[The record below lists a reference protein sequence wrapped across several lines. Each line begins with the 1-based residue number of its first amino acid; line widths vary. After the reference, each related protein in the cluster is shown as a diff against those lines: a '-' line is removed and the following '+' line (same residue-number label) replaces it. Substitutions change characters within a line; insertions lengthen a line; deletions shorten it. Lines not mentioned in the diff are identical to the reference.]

1 VRSDNPVCRLRAPE
15 AARYLAIPRARLTIG
30 VRRGEDRRA
39 CSWGQKLVGH
49 GVANVG
55 PMDNCTRRNCARG
68 RLPLKQAD
76 VTRALRG
83 AVAAGVEIA
92 RVEIDPRAGSIVI
105 LTPRDFSTP
114 VAAYDV
120 WKGKKN
126 AR

>member
-1 VRSDNPVCRLRAPE
+1 MIKV
-15 AARYLAIPRARLTIG
+15 
-30 VRRGEDRRA
+30 
-39 CSWGQKLVGH
+39 
-49 GVANVG
+49 
-55 PMDNCTRRNCARG
+55 MARG
-68 RLPLKQAD
+68 PLPLKQAD

-105 LTPRDFSTP
+105 LTPRDFGTP